1 MQIADTTGYGPQ
13 SWFSNCLK
21 RMNSTDQASV
31 TTNEFRERL
40 RREPIKHVA
49 IALVAGFVLSLF
61 PIRRIL
67 VLTVRTAFLLIKPTL
82 MILGAIKL
90 YEYFNDRSSSMPT
103 KTQAL

>member
-1 MQIADTTGYGPQ
+1 
-13 SWFSNCLK
+13 
-21 RMNSTDQASV
+21 MNSTDQASV

-40 RREPIKHVA
+40 RREPIKHIA

-67 VLTVRTAFLLIKPTL
+67 VLIVRTALLLIKPTL

-90 YEYFNDRSSSMPT
+90 CEYFNDRSSSPLT